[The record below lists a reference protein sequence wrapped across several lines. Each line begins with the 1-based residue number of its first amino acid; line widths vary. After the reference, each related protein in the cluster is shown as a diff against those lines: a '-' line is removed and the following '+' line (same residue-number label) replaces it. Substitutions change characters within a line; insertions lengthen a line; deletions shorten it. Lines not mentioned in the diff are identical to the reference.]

1 MQIGL
6 EVTRLAGRSAR
17 RRRHVVFRRND
28 VLLVPRIR
36 PITPVRSVVRHQHR
50 HRQSRRLPETIDFF
64 FFQNLIKVE
73 LRNKISIG

>member
-6 EVTRLAGRSAR
+6 EVARLAGRSAR

-36 PITPVRSVVRHQHR
+36 PIAPVRGVVHHKHR
-50 HRQSRRLPETIDFF
+50 HRQSRRLPETFNFF
-64 FFQNLIKVE
+64 FFSQFNKT
-73 LRNKISIG
+73 RDNKIPFG